1 MTNKLPKEFAAQNM
15 ADEIEKLKSHIKEL
29 SFLKETDYKMV
40 NNRLI
45 ELEKE
50 RDRHNEK
57 VFHAFEDIEDIKRA
71 TEEIWS
77 DIDETDQWKMKMEEF
92 IGVVRMERP
101 QRDYG
106 RSRGKKG
113 RTRNHG

>member
-1 MTNKLPKEFAAQNM
+1 M
-15 ADEIEKLKSHIKEL
+15 
-29 SFLKETDYKMV
+29 KETDYKMV
-40 NNRLI
+40 NNRLT
-45 ELEKE
+45 EPEKE
-50 RDRHNEK
+50 RDRQNEK
-57 VFHAFEDIEDIKRA
+57 VFHAFEDIKRA

-77 DIDETDQWKMKMEEF
+77 DLDEADQWKMKMEEF